1 MNKIELEIKSLLG
14 SKEKADELKRKM
26 QELDPDFKLLTKN
39 SQLNHYFEPESGNLH
54 TLYEKVAYLFDE
66 DTKRKL
72 ENMANKAQ
80 SFSVRTRK
88 KDDEVLLVV
97 KASVDDTTSE
107 NGISRMEFEE
117 KVPLSLDELD
127 ALVLDAGFKYQAK
140 WSRDREEYLYKGL
153 NVCID
158 KNAGFGHFAEFEKML
173 NEDEDL
179 QIAKEELQNIMQ
191 ELGVQELPQDRLQR
205 MFEYYNQNWQDYYGT
220 DKTFV
225 IE

>member
-26 QELDPDFKLLTKN
+26 QELDPGFKLLAKN